1 MHRST
6 APGLHRFVPP
16 ARDLHV
22 RALVPALACMLV
34 AGCAGSRPATPETP
48 VDSPPIVNLANP
60 DATVPLEELIKVEYA
75 RIAPG
80 DKVDVRI
87 LSVANTNLSG
97 QFLVLPDG
105 KINFPLVG
113 TVQAAGYSVQ
123 EFDTL
128 LSSAIGAYYR
138 NIDVSVNVIERSDR
152 FVYVLGQVRTSGRY
166 EMRAGD
172 RVLHALSAAGGLT
185 DAARENCVVLLRR
198 MPDGTDTAYRLEFDR
213 LHRVVPPQ
221 DVLVQP
227 DDIVFVPKGRVQT
240 FTEYMSEIVGL
251 VQSAAFTAL
260 ALDDLAN
267 IRTRALAVQ

>member
-1 MHRST
+1 MHRSN
-6 APGLHRFVPP
+6 APWLHRFVSP

-22 RALVPALACMLV
+22 RALFLAPACVLL
-34 AGCAGSRPATPETP
+34 AGCAGSSPPPPTP

-60 DATVPLEELIKVEYA
+60 DEAVPIEELIKVEYA

-80 DKVDVRI
+80 DRIEVRV

-97 QFLVLPDG
+97 AFLVLPDG
-105 KINFPLVG
+105 KINFPLIG
-113 TVQAAGYSVQ
+113 TLQASGYSVQ
-123 EFDTL
+123 EFDTQ
-128 LSSAIGAYYR
+128 LSAALGVYYR
-138 NIDVSVNVIERSDR
+138 NIDVSVNVIDRAER

-166 EMRAGD
+166 PMRAGD

-185 DAARENCVVLLRR
+185 DEARENAVVLLRH

-213 LHRVVPPQ
+213 LHRVVPPR

-227 DDIVFVPKGRVQT
+227 DDIVFVPKGRFQT
-240 FTEYMSEIVGL
+240 FTGYMSEIISL
-251 VQSAAFTAL
+251 LQSTAFTAL

-267 IRTRALAVQ
+267 LRTRALAVQ